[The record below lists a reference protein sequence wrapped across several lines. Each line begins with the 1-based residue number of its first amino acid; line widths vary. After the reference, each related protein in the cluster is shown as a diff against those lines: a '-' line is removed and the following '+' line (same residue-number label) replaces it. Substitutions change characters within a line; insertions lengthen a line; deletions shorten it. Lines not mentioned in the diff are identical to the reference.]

1 MSKARLSF
9 FYLFSLCSTLVSA
22 QLPVRLNPAPVS
34 GDYSVIAFQVEFQD
48 ELADGKDSDP
58 FTEGTGRFV
67 LTAPDTGFLDSYPR
81 DKTYFSKHLEFLKS
95 YWERVSGGKVSLSK
109 LHVASEILVLPGKMR
124 TYSAY
129 KQTAA
134 EGYSRLV
141 SDFLAAAAAKPELAD
156 EIRPFYSG
164 ETKTHFI
171 LFHAGMGKDINWGSI
186 LGGDPTPADISSI
199 YLSPLSAI
207 PFSPAEIYP
216 GIKLSNLS
224 VLPETLSRVVESYGQ
239 KVLISFGIN
248 GIMTANFGNF
258 LGLPDLYNISTGA
271 SVTGRFGLMDGYGI
285 FNFNGFFPSPLNAWE
300 QYQLG
305 WITPEVKDISQLP
318 ESKTINPGQPF
329 FIHLGDKKYF
339 LLETLHRNPNP
350 GDNGTTISSY
360 DRGEAK
366 TLSVSK
372 DIDGFYE
379 YDQSLLKGIIT
390 DISNPWWVIPAG
402 INEKEDTIRGGMLI
416 WKVND
421 GNLYSGMTPGEFS
434 KLNSKEETRVL
445 TLLEA
450 DGSQDIGQVY
460 GSFTGGSG
468 SEAGTI
474 FDYWTDGNIAPLFKG
489 EFSSESVPSSNWEK
503 QARTGLQVNGFT
515 RAGKGIQVSLKNSS
529 PANPVLISRKLVT
542 FSEKISGKIRSFY
555 YQDSIWTAAVQS
567 GTVSLYNGTA
577 VAGTWPI
584 SVKEWV
590 SEFSNPVSSGDTLF
604 IAIPQFPAGIRVVQ
618 LLNGQTSDVLYE
630 IPVLPGRNSEE
641 WRFSGSL
648 VFSSGSF
655 YLPLQSKT
663 DNNWFIA
670 RLKGGQLIPHSQLSD
685 PAGFN
690 DRLFFP
696 HNGQWFSILGNKQ
709 TLSFGSAVSS
719 LSVSEPY
726 LSVTASPDENLIV
739 VQTKN
744 GQFKTFSGGFSGPG
758 SLELVTEKTGS
769 TNRNLILN
777 GPEDRYQFSVSSD
790 SMAVTGYYGNLQLEG
805 FPVEMSQKITG
816 IQVLE
821 SAGNLVLVFKSGQT
835 WYTNPVHGYPEKT
848 PLSAGINPSGLVS
861 ANDRIVSSQLL
872 ADSLSADLVLL
883 NGSFSGS
890 AQNTGEALQVAGKTS
905 VSRKTW
911 VSQTPENEETVYS
924 WPNPSKDGIVH
935 FRILVPFTGTG
946 KITLLDLGG
955 QKVTDLSVSVQ
966 KNTETEIT
974 WNSGPAQ
981 SGMYFASVDLSGEGK
996 SLTKILKV
1004 VLIR

>member
-1 MSKARLSF
+1 MYKARPSF
-9 FYLFSLCSTLVSA
+9 FYLFLFCSSLVSA
-22 QLPVRLNPAPVS
+22 QLPVRLNPTPVS
-34 GDYSVIAFQVEFQD
+34 GEYSVIAFQVEFQD
-48 ELADGKDSDP
+48 ELVDGKDSDP

-67 LTAPDTGFLDSYPR
+67 TTAPDTGFLDSYPR

-95 YWERVSGGKVSLSK
+95 YWERVSGGKISLSQ

-141 SDFLAAAAAKPELAD
+141 SDFLSVAAAKPELAD

-164 ETKTHFI
+164 EKKTHFI

-199 YLSPLSAI
+199 YLSPSSAI

-216 GIKLSNLS
+216 GITLSNLS
-224 VLPETLSRVVESYGQ
+224 ILPETLSRVVESYGK

-258 LGLPDLYNISTGA
+258 LGLPDLYNTSTGA

-285 FNFNGFFPSPLNAWE
+285 FNFNGFFPSPPNAWE

-305 WITPEVKDISQLP
+305 WITPEVKDISALP
-318 ESKTINPGQPF
+318 ELKTINPGQPF

-350 GDNGTTISSY
+350 GENGTTISY
-360 DRGEAK
+360 FDRGEAK
-366 TLSVSK
+366 TLPVSK

-416 WKVND
+416 WKIND

-474 FDYWTDGNIAPLFKG
+474 FDYWTDGNIAPLYKG
-489 EFSSESVPSSNWEK
+489 EFSAESVPSSNWEK
-503 QARTGLQVNGFT
+503 QAQTGIQVKGFI
-515 RAGKGIQVSLKNSS
+515 RAGKGIQISFNYSA
-529 PANPVLISRKLVT
+529 PANPVLISRKLLSLPEKVT
-542 FSEKISGKIRSFY
+542 GKIRSFY
-555 YQDSIWTAAVQS
+555 HQDSIWTVAVHAEA
-567 GTVSLYNGTA
+567 VSLYQGSA
-577 VAGTWPI
+577 AAGTWPI
-584 SVKEWV
+584 SAKEWV
-590 SEFSNPVSSGDTLF
+590 SGFSNPASSGDTLF
-604 IAIPQFPAGIRVVQ
+604 IAIPQFPAGIRVIQ
-618 LLNGQTSDVLYE
+618 LLNGQISDALYT
-630 IPVLPGRNSEE
+630 IPVLPGRNSDD
-641 WRFSGSL
+641 WRLSGSL

-655 YLPLQSKT
+655 YLPVQSKT

-670 RLKGGQLIPHSQLSD
+670 RLKDGQLIPHSQLSD
-685 PAGFN
+685 PAGFA
-690 DRLFFP
+690 DRIFFQQ
-696 HNGQWFSILGNKQ
+696 NGQWFSILGNKL
-709 TLSFGSAVSS
+709 TLSLGSAEGV
-719 LSVSEPY
+719 LPHSEPY
-726 LSVTASPDENLIV
+726 RSVNASSEDNQV
-739 VQTKN
+739 VIQTQN
-744 GQFKTFSGGFSGPG
+744 GQFKTFLVGYSAPG
-758 SLELVTEKTGS
+758 SLELVNEKTGS

-777 GPEDRYQFSVSSD
+777 GPEDRYQFFISSD
-790 SMAVTGYYGNLQLEG
+790 SLSVSGYYGNLQLEG

-816 IQVLE
+816 IQMLE
-821 SAGNLVLVFKSGQT
+821 SAGNLVLVLKSGQT
-835 WYTNPVHGYPEKT
+835 WYTTPVHGYPSKT

-861 ANDRIVSSQLL
+861 ANGRVVSAQLL
-872 ADSLSADLVLL
+872 ADSLSVDLVLL
-883 NGSFSGS
+883 NGFFQGTD
-890 AQNTGEALQVAGKTS
+890 QNPGEALRVAGKSS
-905 VSRKTW
+905 VSRKSW

-924 WPNPSKDGIVH
+924 WPNPSKDGLVH

-974 WNSGPAQ
+974 WNSGSAQ